1 MIQTLLAGVLT
12 FVVVIQCMFVDENR
26 KVTAIAAS
34 QEPAPPGLKLSAAES
49 IPFSG
54 EVVCESAQTLADG
67 NRIINRTKA
76 MIYRDGHGRLRRE
89 MTQKMKDADSAE
101 VKEYKT
107 ILVSDPSGGQNFSLD
122 PQKRTALKFPA
133 PVKAIE
139 GIQGIQTAGSFGATA
154 AGNLCG
160 PGQLQPGFP
169 LSPLREIKNEP
180 LGTQLIDGRAADG
193 IRTTYAIPARMV
205 ENERSIEITHER
217 WYSRELQLD
226 ILIKT
231 IDPRY
236 GETTQQ
242 ITNINKGEPD
252 HSLFEIP
259 SDYTVREMKRQAWG
273 SAGTQAVGSV
283 GKITNVSFEPQ
294 SDFQSPTIISQE
306 EAKYTLEA
314 HQNGIDGIV
323 VLDVMFTADGRIT
336 SIRVVRG
343 LADGLT
349 EKAIEAAIKIRF
361 KPALKEGNPV
371 SVRGNIE
378 FTFSLA
384 K

>member
-1 MIQTLLAGVLT
+1 MIQTLLAGVLP
-12 FVVVIQCMFVDENR
+12 FVLVIQSMFADENR
-26 KVTAIAAS
+26 KFTAITAS
-34 QEPAPPGLKLSAAES
+34 QEPAPPGLRVGGAAKP

-67 NRIINRTKA
+67 NRIVNQTKA
-76 MIYRDGHGRLRRE
+76 MIYRDGNGRIRRE
-89 MTQKMKDADSAE
+89 ITQKLKDADSGD
-101 VKEYKT
+101 VREYKT

-122 PQKRTALKFPA
+122 PQKRTAVKFPA

-139 GIQGIQTAGSFGATA
+139 DIKGSQTAGSLGGIA

-160 PGQLQPGFP
+160 PGPGRPGFP
-169 LSPLREIKNEP
+169 LSAIGGINEP

-193 IRTTYAIPARMV
+193 TRTTYTIPARMV
-205 ENERSIEITHER
+205 ENERSIEITRER
-217 WYSRELQLD
+217 WYSKELQLD
-226 ILIKT
+226 LLIKT
-231 IDPRY
+231 IDPRH

-242 ITNINKGEPD
+242 LTNINQGEPD

-259 SDYTVREMKRQAWG
+259 SDYTVREMKSPASG
-273 SAGTQAVGSV
+273 SAGTQAGGS
-283 GKITNVSFEPQ
+283 GGQITSLSFEPQ
-294 SDFQSPTIISQE
+294 SDSLSPTIISQE
-306 EAKYTLEA
+306 KAKYTEDALQKGTE
-314 HQNGIDGIV
+314 GTV
-323 VLDVMFTADGRIT
+323 VLSVIFAADGRIT

-343 LADGLT
+343 LPYGLT

-361 KPALKEGNPV
+361 KPALKDGNPV

-378 FTFSLA
+378 FSFSLE